1 MSNSVEARLGLERQG
16 IDNDDMSESMMLV
29 AAATEKAAMEIR
41 DDLAD
46 AMRRLD
52 MISFPIAAARLSQA
66 IDAVDAELAG
76 LASLAGVPELG

>member
-1 MSNSVEARLGLERQG
+1 
-16 IDNDDMSESMMLV
+16 MLV

-52 MISFPIAAARLSQA
+52 MLNFPIAAARLSQA
-66 IDAVDAELAG
+66 IDAVDEA
-76 LASLAGVPELG
+76 LASRSSVWNVPELA

>member
-1 MSNSVEARLGLERQG
+1 
-16 IDNDDMSESMMLV
+16 LV

-52 MISFPIAAARLSQA
+52 MLNFPIAAARLSQA
-66 IDAVDAELAG
+66 IDAVDAELTG
-76 LASLAGVPELG
+76 LASVARILELG